1 MENSPRYNKGHDH
14 FVRTYGRV
22 STKLLNRI
30 DSFHPD
36 LVYSILECVYS
47 DILSNDAILSDSE
60 SEIIT
65 VAAICILDTPEQLF
79 SHVRG
84 AKRLGVADTAIDAI
98 LELSREI
105 KNIS

>member
-1 MENSPRYNKGHDH
+1 MLILLRILRG
-14 FVRTYGRV
+14 
-22 STKLLNRI
+22 TKKAMTTSL

-36 LVYSILECVYS
+36 LVYSIIECVYS
-47 DILSNDAILSDSE
+47 DILSNDAILSDTE

-84 AKRLGVADTAIDAI
+84 AKRLGVAETSIEAI

-105 KNIS
+105 KNII